1 MHGLRF
7 VLSTLFLAVLTQP
20 SAAQQFPSKPI
31 TMVVPYAPGGNVDVT
46 ARVLQ
51 AAIGDALGQPVVIEI
66 RPGGAGLIAGDYV
79 ARADPDGHTLFVG
92 SNGPIILGPLTMA
105 KPAYQWEQAFVP
117 VSSLA
122 VATNMLLV
130 RPSLPV
136 KSVKELVD
144 YAKTNPNK
152 LTLATSSIAS
162 INHFLGELF
171 KLKAGITWTE
181 VHYRGNALAIN
192 DLIAGHVDVGF
203 QQLVDAAQHLQSG
216 KLRALAVPGK
226 ARAATLP
233 DVPTMADAGY
243 PEVDGVTFNGIF
255 APKATPRPVVERLS
269 MAIARHSR
277 SRPPSIS
284 SPRSGRRRAAAP
296 RRNSPVS
303 CKVKPA
309 GGVNSCARPTSSR
322 RSRVHDSVA
331 LATRQ
336 CHAGSAPLKAQ

>member
-1 MHGLRF
+1 MRSLRV
-7 VLSTLFLAVLTQP
+7 VLSTVFLSVLIQP
-20 SAAQQFPSKPI
+20 AAAQPFPSKPI

-51 AAIGDALGQPVVIEI
+51 AAIGDALGQPVVIEN

-105 KPAYQWEQAFVP
+105 RPAYQWEQAFAP

-122 VATNMLLV
+122 IATNMLLV

-144 YAKTNPNK
+144 YAKQNPNK

-203 QQLVDAAQHLQSG
+203 QQLVDAAQHLRSG

-226 ARAATLP
+226 VRAAAVP
-233 DVPTMADAGY
+233 DVPTMAEAGY

-255 APKATPRPVVERLS
+255 APKATPRPVIDRLS
-269 MAIARHSR
+269 
-277 SRPPSIS
+277 
-284 SPRSGRRRAAAP
+284 GVVRAALQKQNAIDQLAALGSQARGSTP
-296 RRNSPVS
+296 EDFTRFLQDETSKWGELVRAANIKSPE
-303 CKVKPA
+303 
-309 GGVNSCARPTSSR
+309 
-322 RSRVHDSVA
+322 
-331 LATRQ
+331 
-336 CHAGSAPLKAQ
+336 